1 MQIRTDSQRTVK
13 VENPLGLHLRVAQ
26 EIVLAAQ
33 KFHSTLTI
41 QSGSVLAD
49 AKSILSVLLLGAVQG
64 ATLDLHATGVDA
76 EAALAEIAHLIET
89 PSQTVRKQ
97 GA

>member
-1 MQIRTDSQRTVK
+1 MQICTVAKRTVK

-26 EIVLAAQ
+26 EIVLAARR
-33 KFHSTLTI
+33 FHSTLTI
-41 QSGSVLAD
+41 QSGSVVAD
-49 AKSILSVLLLGAVQG
+49 AQSILSLLLLGAVQG
-64 ATLDLHATGVDA
+64 AVLDLHATGIDT

-97 GA
+97 GV